1 MRKSAWFHFSVIILS
16 LAFIA
21 CGSEEKATPAPEP
34 AITQSATTDSLP
46 ASITAPPQLI
56 LSVHQGA
63 VDHQTAGI
71 GDWTRGV
78 EGMTLEVQDHVK
90 TLAFSTAVIHFADG
104 SRVKLHPNTELAVDV
119 FTLKDG
125 GPPDGHRISKV
136 RIVNGG
142 IDFDIA
148 EAHSDESIWQFI
160 AEDGVVAIQGTAGT
174 LISTKTP
181 TDSTYQEY
189 ETTITKPDG
198 TTVII
203 VTEETVKT
211 AADGTTTTTTN
222 DRDADDTGSMV
233 RTVTVVNP
241 DGSTTTKTETQ
252 QTRNGSSEGTDPSG
266 GDINTSGS
274 SGAGTIARTQ
284 EFKTTTK
291 NDDGTVTTTIATQDA
306 KGTVATTTETIDDAG
321 PGDSDTNDIG
331 FRFDAIESWNSAEG
345 VPSIVKLTSASN
357 NASGAVM
364 ENRFELNLL
373 DGEASL
379 VHVDKETKSIVPLKV
394 TPGTVFKKETESREL
409 ITPST
414 GVDPTDETQKD
425 LLEKTAAI
433 RESQQ
438 ALLMAASIILTDKD
452 ATQLAID
459 GDFDLALKDAISSAD
474 EKGVIEVNAFV
485 AQVGEA
491 SGIGAPVGG
500 DIGSTGGVESI
511 DNSTP
516 DLNVKP
522 VDGDIGSVGV
532 NNLDWNANLGSVVNG
547 FDLRQPGNLFLQVSV
562 SIPMAE
568 SGELTK
574 SLDKD
579 VAGITGKPD
588 QVQDL
593 TNKLIEGMERPSD
606 KIFYDSGADPIL
618 KQKPDEVLFK
628 EDANGQQIPVGI
640 IPGAWV
646 VLDTE
651 GEEDK
656 DRPIASVLEET
667 VIYKANLSDS
677 DNLIAT
683 NVLAEM
689 PRLSTGQDGVFQ
701 AASAHVMIDDK
712 GNVVA
717 AYLTDED
724 GDGKLEYK
732 PLPDD
737 LTGADGQMVD
747 ICGNALVECN
757 DEGKPDGQV
766 DVPYYVVD
774 ENGEKDRYIQESPIL
789 SNGEGEPV
797 AWVPPTTYVV
807 TDEGISD
814 VIATGP
820 VTKEAAANGY
830 KPGEEIPQDFVAD
843 AIVYYKQ
850 DGEVVEHSDV
860 VHIQGEI
867 KFEDTVVCP
876 DGGCVQLMPL
886 PPIPPDGISDDG
898 DGSGPPPL
906 PPIPLDGNLADRDG
920 LEPPPIPPN
929 PFDGG
934 PGDGDGS
941 GSPPIPPNPF
951 DAGPGSGDGSGP
963 PPIPPNPFDGG
974 PGDVEDGSRPPLPE
988 GKEGGPMGEDGF
1000 DPLPPI
1006 SGAAR
1011 PPGDRPPGDNPPG
1024 DQPPG
1029 EMPGAGD
1036 MAPEGRPEGDNPPGD
1051 QPPGE
1056 MPGGG
1061 AGEKAP
1067 APGPGPAPA
1076 PAPGP
1081 APAPAPAP
1089 APPGAEPES
1098 PPEAEPGPPPPERPA
1113 D

>member
-222 DRDADDTGSMV
+222 DRDDDEKGSMV

-266 GDINTSGS
+266 GEINTSGS
-274 SGAGTIARTQ
+274 SGAGTRARTQ

-306 KGTVATTTETIDDAG
+306 KGNVATTTETIDDAG
-321 PGDSDTNDIG
+321 PGDSDTDDINV
-331 FRFDAIESWNSAEG
+331 RFDAIESWNSAEG
-345 VPSIVKLTSASN
+345 VRAVVKLTVDEA
-357 NASGAVM
+357 AGGAVM

-409 ITPST
+409 TIPST
-414 GVDPTDETQKD
+414 GVEPTDEAQKA
-425 LLEKTAAI
+425 LLEKTTDI

-547 FDLRQPGNLFLQVSV
+547 FDLRQPGDMFLQVSV
-562 SIPMAE
+562 STPMAE

-574 SLDKD
+574 SLDRD
-579 VAGITGKPD
+579 VAGITGKPE

-593 TNKLIEGMERPSD
+593 TNKLIDGMARPSD

-618 KQKPDEVLFK
+618 KQKPDEVLFR

-646 VLDTE
+646 VLDTK

-656 DRPIASVLEET
+656 ARPIATVLNDT
-667 VIYKANLSDS
+667 VIYKAGASAPDT
-677 DNLIAT
+677 LIAT

-689 PRLSTGQDGVFQ
+689 PRLSTGKDGAFQ
-701 AASAHVMIDDK
+701 TASAHVMID
-712 GNVVA
+712 GNGDVVA
-717 AYLTDED
+717 AYLADED
-724 GDGKLEYK
+724 GDGKLEYR
-732 PLPDD
+732 P
-737 LTGADGQMVD
+737 
-747 ICGNALVECN
+747 
-757 DEGKPDGQV
+757 
-766 DVPYYVVD
+766 
-774 ENGEKDRYIQESPIL
+774 L
-789 SNGEGEPV
+789 SNE
-797 AWVPPTTYVV
+797 
-807 TDEGISD
+807 
-814 VIATGP
+814 
-820 VTKEAAANGY
+820 
-830 KPGEEIPQDFVAD
+830 
-843 AIVYYKQ
+843 
-850 DGEVVEHSDV
+850 
-860 VHIQGEI
+860 
-867 KFEDTVVCP
+867 
-876 DGGCVQLMPL
+876 LM
-886 PPIPPDGISDDG
+886 G
-898 DGSGPPPL
+898 
-906 PPIPLDGNLADRDG
+906 
-920 LEPPPIPPN
+920 
-929 PFDGG
+929 
-934 PGDGDGS
+934 
-941 GSPPIPPNPF
+941 
-951 DAGPGSGDGSGP
+951 
-963 PPIPPNPFDGG
+963 
-974 PGDVEDGSRPPLPE
+974 
-988 GKEGGPMGEDGF
+988 
-1000 DPLPPI
+1000 
-1006 SGAAR
+1006 
-1011 PPGDRPPGDNPPG
+1011 
-1024 DQPPG
+1024 
-1029 EMPGAGD
+1029 
-1036 MAPEGRPEGDNPPGD
+1036 
-1051 QPPGE
+1051 
-1056 MPGGG
+1056 
-1061 AGEKAP
+1061 
-1067 APGPGPAPA
+1067 
-1076 PAPGP
+1076 
-1081 APAPAPAP
+1081 
-1089 APPGAEPES
+1089 
-1098 PPEAEPGPPPPERPA
+1098 
-1113 D
+1113 